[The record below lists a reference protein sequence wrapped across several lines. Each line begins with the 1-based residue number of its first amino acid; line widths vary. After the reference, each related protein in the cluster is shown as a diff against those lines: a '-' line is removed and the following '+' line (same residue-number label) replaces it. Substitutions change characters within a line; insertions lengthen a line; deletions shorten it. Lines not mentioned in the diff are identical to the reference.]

1 HTRGEGGVMWR
12 YHYNCRWCDECFPCG
27 AQESD
32 EAYATKEQALAAA
45 KEYVG
50 DAPWDYWAVEAQ
62 P

>member
-1 HTRGEGGVMWR
+1 MMWR

-50 DAPWDYWAVEAQ
+50 DAPWEYWAVEEAL
-62 P
+62 